1 MEILG
6 VGKTKTLV
14 SQKNL
19 RKKIQKNNQTEQY
32 QVQHIHLPS
41 LTTTVI
47 VELKWLECLKY
58 QVPSN
63 RNFEAQLQPQLFPQQ
78 KELLWSE
85 KKELV

>member
-6 VGKTKTLV
+6 VGQTKTLE
-14 SQKNL
+14 SQANFRKN
-19 RKKIQKNNQTEQY
+19 QKNNQTEQY

-85 KKELV
+85 KKN